1 MSAQD
6 EFPQTAPDQAGQ
18 RIPPVAHA
26 PAADHPSH
34 IGRYRV
40 ERLLGEGGFGR
51 VYLARD
57 EQLQRLVAVQVPHR
71 RLITTVEAADA
82 YLAEARTVA
91 SLDHANIVPVFD
103 VGSTPDCPCLIVSK
117 FIEGS
122 TLAQK
127 IRDERPSPVEA
138 AGLVAA
144 VAEALHHAHHK
155 GIVHR
160 DVKPGNILLDADGK
174 PHVADF
180 GLALKEDDVGRG
192 PEYVGTPAYMS
203 PEQARGEGHRVDGR
217 SDIFSL
223 GVIFYELLTGRRPF
237 RADSPD
243 ELLQQI
249 ATFEPRP
256 PRQLVDGVPREL
268 ERICL
273 KALAKRASERYTTAA
288 DFAEDLRHFL
298 AAPTAAL
305 PLVSVDKPTGAL
317 SAASP
322 VASDAPSPTPTVP
335 PSDSQPLKIVP
346 RGLRSFDARDA
357 DFFLELLPGA
367 RDRDGLPDSIRFWK
381 TRIEE
386 TDPDDTFAVGL
397 IYGPSGCGKS
407 SLVKAGLLPRLDGD
421 VLTVYVEAA
430 ADQTEAR
437 LLAGLGKQCPS
448 VPAEGGLKGA
458 LAALRRGQGLPSGKK
473 VLIVLDQFEQ
483 WLHAKREE
491 ADTELVQAL
500 RQCDGGRVQCL
511 VLVRDD
517 FWLAVSRFLRELEVR
532 LVEGQNSAL
541 ADLFDADHARK
552 VLAAFGRAFGKLP
565 EDAPKTTKEQK
576 EFLDQAAAALAQDG
590 KVVCVRLALFAE
602 MMKGRPW
609 TPASLKA
616 VGGAEGVGVTFLE
629 ETFSAATAPPAH
641 RYHQKAARA
650 VLKAL
655 LPEFGTD
662 LKGHMRPYAELRAA
676 AGYAGRDRDFS
687 DLLDILDGEVRLL
700 TPTDPEGADRGDKRP
715 ACPPGE
721 QPTSEPLVATGADVR
736 FYQLTHDYL
745 VPSLRDWLTR
755 KQRETRRGRAELR
768 LAERAALWSS
778 KPESRHLPAWWEWAS
793 IRLFTRKRDWTTP
806 QRRMMRRAGRFHALR
821 GAALVLVLGLLA
833 FGGWWTFGALRGH
846 SRVETLLAART
857 ADVPALVRELGPY
870 RRWADP
876 LLREKAAQ
884 EDLDEGKRLHVALAL
899 LPVDA
904 SQADYLADR
913 LLAAAGPEEVKA
925 VRVLLHEHAPGSAAQ
940 FWPVLQDGGEERA
953 RRLRAASALALSDAD
968 DPRWAPVGDEV
979 ARCLAGESLVLLGEW
994 AGLLQPVRGHLV
1006 PHLVRRLVE
1015 ADASGFPAYLAVLS
1029 VYPAEAAAELHGLLP
1044 TAQQKAKQGSAHRQA
1059 QAAVALLHLG
1069 RTERVWPV
1077 FHQGADPT
1085 CRTYLIHRCAAP
1097 GVDPAILARQ
1107 LLREEEKDASVRQGL
1122 LLALGEYG
1130 ADQRAEL
1137 LSGPLVGRVLSDY
1150 RDDPDP
1156 GVHAAAEWLLR
1167 QWGQQKQVAEIDCG
1181 LMTRK
1186 VEGRRKWYVNG
1197 QGQTFAV
1204 VPAPGAFE
1212 IGSPPDEKGRF
1223 GAGEDRRRVQIDY
1236 PFAVALKLVTV
1247 AEFKRF
1253 QPGFEYPEDYSPGEN
1268 TPING
1273 VSWYDA
1279 VEYCNWLSEAEGIP
1293 EDQWCYEPNAQGKY
1307 AEGMKVKANYQGLS
1321 GYRLPREAEWEYAC
1335 RAGTATAWAHGSD
1348 EALLRHYAW
1357 YAANASNTMHEVGA
1371 LKPNGLGLFDVH
1383 GNAWQWCQEAYA
1395 EKDSKD
1401 IFDLKNADGRVLRGG
1416 SFDHDARLARS
1427 AYRSRVAPR
1436 DRNLNDGFRVA
1447 RTYR

>member
-1 MSAQD
+1 MSDQD
-6 EFPQTAPDQAGQ
+6 DFPQTAPDAVGKPAG
-18 RIPPVAHA
+18 I
-26 PAADHPSH
+26 AATSPTTHSLC

-40 ERLLGEGGFGR
+40 EKVLGEGGFGR

-57 EQLQRLVAVQVPHR
+57 EQLQRLVAVKVPHR
-71 RLITTVEAADA
+71 RLITTAEAADA

-91 SLDHANIVPVFD
+91 GLDHANIVPVFD
-103 VGSTPDCPCLIVSK
+103 VGSTADCPCFIVSK

-160 DVKPGNILLDADGK
+160 DVKPGNILIDADGK

-180 GLALKEDDVGRG
+180 GLALKEDYVGRG

-256 PRQLVDGVPREL
+256 PRQLVDGMPREL

-298 AAPTAAL
+298 AAQTAGL
-305 PLVSVDKPTGAL
+305 PLVSADNPPGSL
-317 SAASP
+317 SAAPP

-346 RGLRSFDARDA
+346 HGLRSFDARDA
-357 DFFLELLPGA
+357 DFFLELLPGP
-367 RDRDGLPDSIRFWK
+367 RDRDGLPDGIRFWK

-430 ADQTEAR
+430 ADQTETR

-517 FWLAVSRFLRELEVR
+517 FWMAVTRFLAALEVE
-532 LVEGQNSAL
+532 LVQGLNCTAV
-541 ADLFDADHARK
+541 DLFPLRHAEK
-552 VLAAFGRAFGKLP
+552 VLAAFGRAFAALP
-565 EDAPKTTKEQK
+565 EDASKTTREQQ
-576 EFLDQAAAALAQDG
+576 EFLSQAVAGLSEGG
-590 KVVCVRLALFAE
+590 KVICVRLALFTE
-602 MMKGRPW
+602 MMKGKPW
-609 TPASLKA
+609 SPAALKE
-616 VGGAEGVGVTFLE
+616 VGGIAGVGVAFLE
-629 ETFSAATAPPAH
+629 ETFAAPTANPKH
-641 RYHQKAARA
+641 RLHQKAARA

-655 LPEFGTD
+655 LPEAGTD
-662 LKGHMRPYAELRAA
+662 IKGNMQSQERLLEVS
-676 AGYAGRDRDFS
+676 GYAGRPKEFEA
-687 DLLDILDGEVRLL
+687 LLRILDTELRLI
-700 TPTDPEGADRGDKRP
+700 TPTDPEGADSPTRSVSEGDQNPSLALR
-715 ACPPGE
+715 AGE
-721 QPTSEPLVATGADVR
+721 GVR

-768 LAERAALWSS
+768 LAERAALWQS

-793 IRLFTRKRDWTTP
+793 IRLFTRKRDWTPP
-806 QRRMMRRAGRFHALR
+806 QRRMMRKAGRFHALR
-821 GAALVLVLGLLA
+821 AAALLLVLTLLG
-833 FGGWWTFGALRGH
+833 FGGWWTFGALRAR
-846 SRVETLLAART
+846 SKVETLLAART
-857 ADVPALVRELGPY
+857 ADVPELVRELGPY

-904 SQADYLADR
+904 DQASPLADR
-913 LLAAAGPEEVKA
+913 LLTARGPEEAKA
-925 VRVLLHEHAPGSAAQ
+925 IRALLHEYAPDAMAR
-940 FWPVLQDGGEERA
+940 FWPVLQDDGETKA
-953 RRLRAASALALSDAD
+953 RRRRAAAALALSDAD
-968 DPRWAPVGDEV
+968 NPRWAAVGDEV
-979 ARCLAGESLVLLGEW
+979 VRCLAGENLLLLREWAELLG
-994 AGLLQPVRGHLV
+994 PVRTHLV
-1006 PHLVRRLVE
+1006 PYQVRRLVE
-1015 ADASGFPAYLAVLS
+1015 ADASDFAASLAMLRAYPEDAATALQGQLDRAV
-1029 VYPAEAAAELHGLLP
+1029 PPH
-1044 TAQQKAKQGSAHRQA
+1044 QQA
-1059 QAAVALLHLG
+1059 QAAVALLHLE
-1069 RTERVWPV
+1069 RPERVWPL
-1077 FHQGADPT
+1077 FHQGTDPT
-1085 CRTYLIHRCAAP
+1085 RRTYLIHRCAAL
-1097 GVDPAILARQ
+1097 GVDPAILARR
-1107 LLREEEKDASVRQGL
+1107 LLGGEEKDASVRQGL
-1122 LLALGEYG
+1122 LLTLGEYG
-1130 ADQRAEL
+1130 ADQRAEVMR
-1137 LSGPLVGRVLSDY
+1137 GPLVDRVLRDY

-1167 QWGQQKQVAEIDCG
+1167 QWGQQKKVPEIDCG

-1212 IGSPPDEKGRF
+1212 IGSPPDEKDRLG
-1223 GAGEDRRRVQIDY
+1223 GAEDRRRVRIDY

-1247 AEFKRF
+1247 AEFQKF
-1253 QPGFEYPEDYSPGEN
+1253 QPDFKYPKDYSPGQD

-1279 VEYCNWLSEAEGIP
+1279 AEYCNWLSKQEGIP
-1293 EDQWCYEPNAQGKY
+1293 EDQWCYEPNAQGNY
-1307 AEGMKVKANYQGLS
+1307 DEGMKVKADYQRLS

-1335 RAGTATAWAHGSD
+1335 RAGTATAWSHGSD
-1348 EALLRHYAW
+1348 EVMLRHYAW
-1357 YAANASNTMHEVGA
+1357 YAANAGNSMHAVGS
-1371 LKPNGLGLFDVH
+1371 LKPNGLGLSDVH
-1383 GNAWQWCQEAYA
+1383 GNPWQWCQEVYA

-1401 IFDLKNADGRVLRGG
+1401 IFNIKKSDRRVLRGG
-1416 SFDHDARLARS
+1416 SFVLDARYARS
-1427 AYRSRVAPR
+1427 AYRVWGGPWDR
-1436 DRNLNDGFRVA
+1436 DYYHGFRVA